1 MNLDEQLLNKG
12 GAANDSSAKAGEL
25 RAAQRGSS
33 DGLGDAGKSG
43 DGPQTLREAVLAA
56 KRQQADKEKKGDGL
70 ADKAAGAVAAPI
82 KQGTS
87 NLLKQAWLHLID
99 SFGFTLIWI
108 DIHVFLRQI
117 FEKFFC
123 KLGEEWLPTY
133 GVGGEAGGEPSLA
146 DSSAGKQASKSIGL
160 VETMGFFTLNIGCLF
175 LIIAVFTVAG
185 MILDIVANPLKA
197 IAELFGALWG
207 AITGD

>member
-12 GAANDSSAKAGEL
+12 GGANDSSAKAGEL
-25 RAAQRGSS
+25 RAARRGSS
-33 DGLGDAGKSG
+33 DGSGDAGKSA
-43 DGPQTLREAVLAA
+43 DGPRTLRETVLAA
-56 KRQQADKEKKGDGL
+56 KRKQADKEKKGGGL

-87 NLLKQAWLHLID
+87 KLLKQAWLHLVD
-99 SFGFTLIWI
+99 SFGLTLIWI

-133 GVGGEAGGEPSLA
+133 GVGGETGGGSGLA
-146 DSSAGKQASKSIGL
+146 DSGAGQQVSKSIGI
-160 VETMGFFTLNIGCLF
+160 VETMGLFTLNIVCLF
-175 LIIAVFTVAG
+175 LVIAVFMIAG

-197 IAELFGALWG
+197 IAALFGALWG
-207 AITGD
+207 GITGH